1 MVENFLPKL
10 SQNLLD
16 VLNDEEFYDI
26 TIEVE
31 IFQIILR
38 YIYGDPDSK
47 PISKTRH
54 HKTND
59 NLFLTNNDKNLV
71 TDRQAKQSVITK
83 LMNKVSEKDTKAIDD
98 NIIYW
103 DERINDKVSVQDA
116 KLINCN
122 ADTIYWD
129 KRVNDEVSVR
139 DAKLINDNADT
150 IYWDKRVNDEVSVRD
165 AKLINDN
172 ADTFYWDKRVN
183 DEVSEKKDTKLI
195 HGGSIINRLINNIEN
210 VIKNTEV

>member
-1 MVENFLPKL
+1 
-10 SQNLLD
+10 
-16 VLNDEEFYDI
+16 
-26 TIEVE
+26 
-31 IFQIILR
+31 
-38 YIYGDPDSK
+38 
-47 PISKTRH
+47 
-54 HKTND
+54 
-59 NLFLTNNDKNLV
+59 
-71 TDRQAKQSVITK
+71 
-83 LMNKVSEKDTKAIDD
+83 MNKVSEKDTKAIDD

-150 IYWDKRVNDEVSVRD
+150 
-165 AKLINDN
+165 
-172 ADTFYWDKRVN
+172 FYWDKRVN
-183 DEVSEKKDTKLI
+183 DEVSEKKDTKVI

>member
-1 MVENFLPKL
+1 MDKVLPCRKLLPKELYEDLLKAFL
-10 SQNLLD
+10 SLS
-16 VLNDEEFYDI
+16 
-26 TIEVE
+26 
-31 IFQIILR
+31 
-38 YIYGDPDSK
+38 DPDSK

-150 IYWDKRVNDEVSVRD
+150 
-165 AKLINDN
+165 
-172 ADTFYWDKRVN
+172 FYWDKRVN
-183 DEVSEKKDTKLI
+183 DEVSEKKDTKVI